1 MSDATPRDLRDGLE
15 AFARGDMTNAVPKL
29 RAAAATTERGTKARS
44 EVLQRL
50 GSALA
55 RTGQFAAADETLTEA
70 VEAARTTND
79 RGTEFRALIE
89 RMTWRVEV
97 GSATREEAV
106 ELARIA
112 TPVFEG
118 LGDQLGLAKAWHLT
132 GDEHVASTWTIG
144 TAGLERA
151 LVHARRAGDQREI
164 ADILWWLAVTY
175 HMGPT
180 PADDAIRRCDELL
193 GLARGDRTVE
203 AGVLGVLAG
212 LNAMQGRF
220 AEGRTL
226 FAQGLAI
233 LEELGLD
240 LRMATR
246 RTISGMIELL
256 ADDPTAAERELR
268 WGYERLEAMGDK
280 PEGSIAGQ
288 LAEALYRLGRYDEAA
303 HYAGKDVQAK
313 LLARRGEF
321 EGAERLARE
330 VVVAADG
337 GDHLNLRGH
346 ARIALAEVLSLAGR
360 SDEAAAA
367 FDEARV
373 QFEAKRNV
381 AAVARVEKLRASLL
395 V

>member
-1 MSDATPRDLRDGLE
+1 MVEHLSEDLRDGLD
-15 AFARGDMTNAVPKL
+15 AFARGDMTNAVTRL
-29 RAAAATTERGTKARS
+29 RAAAATTEGGTAARS

-55 RTGQFAAADETLTEA
+55 RTGQFATADETLIEA
-70 VEAARTTND
+70 VEAARTSND
-79 RGTEFRALIE
+79 RGGELRALIE
-89 RMTWRVEV
+89 RMTWRVEA
-97 GSATREEAV
+97 GSATEEEAV
-106 ELARIA
+106 ELARTAI
-112 TPVFEG
+112 PVFEQ
-118 LGDQLGLAKAWHLT
+118 LGDELGLAKAWHLT
-132 GDEHVASTWTIG
+132 GDEHVVDTWAAG

-175 HMGPT
+175 HFGPT
-180 PADDAIRRCDELL
+180 PADEAIRRCDELI

-220 AEGRTL
+220 AEARAS

-256 ADDPTAAERELR
+256 ADDPAAAERELR
-268 WGYERLEAMGDK
+268 WGYERLEKMGEK
-280 PEGSIAGQ
+280 PEGGIARQ
-288 LAEALYRLGRYDEAA
+288 LAEALYRQGRYDEAER
-303 HYAGKDVQAK
+303 YALDEVRAK

-321 EGAERLARE
+321 EGAERLAGE
-330 VVVAADG
+330 VIAAADR
-337 GDHLNLRGH
+337 GDTVNRRGD
-346 ARIALAEVLSLAGR
+346 ARLGLAEVLSLAGR
-360 SDEAAAA
+360 NDEAAAA
-367 FDEARV
+367 LDEARV
-373 QFEAKRNV
+373 QYEAKRNV

-395 V
+395 L